1 LKRGAP
7 LDQARATTTTV
18 ATKSTQHRVARKAGG
33 AMGMKDFTGLLAEAR
48 QHLDYWVA
56 GAENAFTEE
65 LARAMDEQ
73 DVSRTELARR
83 IGTSPAYITKVL
95 RGNANFTLTT
105 MTKLALAVGMQL
117 RVRLEPAEP
126 TPKSGCAS

>member
-1 LKRGAP
+1 
-7 LDQARATTTTV
+7 
-18 ATKSTQHRVARKAGG
+18 
-33 AMGMKDFTGLLAEAR
+33 MGMKDFTGLLAEAR

-56 GAENAFTEE
+56 GAEIEFTEE

-117 RVRLEPAEP
+117 RVRLEPAKDA
-126 TPKSGCAS
+126 PKSGCVS